1 MATKNFLDLSGLQSY
16 DNLLKQ
22 YIGTEDAKSIKSIT
36 VVGNTVNFFKNESA
50 SGQPSY
56 TVDLPDVS
64 GFMELI
70 DNAEGGKLAVT
81 AADGSVTE
89 SDIAI
94 TEESGTV
101 GVLKGTANTSGYD
114 GLLAV
119 WTGYHELSD
128 RDSEDN
134 QVYISNLITAI
145 SATQGNVI
153 IADSNGKIDDSGWGI
168 GEAGNGGIM
177 TGYVANVDSA
187 SGYLIVS
194 ADPDDDYDITG
205 ASVKVE
211 DLITGYAGN
220 YNYGYITYAAEG
232 GLATTTT
239 SLEEFNDVIA
249 ATTGFDADNT
259 IADFIGSI
267 PQGSSATSI
276 VGYIDEV
283 AGDLGDEVDA
293 KSVYIVDNG
302 STSAYA
308 KVYSIYQGTG
318 SAQSPVVGEKLIDIN
333 IPKDQVVEDGSVVDI
348 TFHDSKLWDGNT
360 DVTELIKG
368 SGTPTAADAG
378 KYIKLELQNVADP
391 LYIAAQ
397 SLVDTYTAAS
407 GATQVQL
414 AISNANEI
422 SATLVAGG
430 VGTTELA
437 AGAVTTAKIDN
448 GAVTGTK
455 IANGAVDTA
464 QIADDAVTAAKVSIA
479 AHSETQTASTD
490 GLAIS
495 VTTTDGQVSA
505 VSGSIAANTY
515 DSYGSASAAQTAAE
529 GYTDSAIAG
538 LDATVSI
545 EDSGNTNPLNITI
558 TQTDGELVSVT
569 GSIDANTF
577 DSYGSAATAESN
589 ANTYTDNAT
598 AAISTSAIEALFE

>member
-1 MATKNFLDLSGLQSY
+1 MATKNFMTLENLQTY
-16 DNLLKQ
+16 DALIKGV
-22 YIGTEDAKSIKSIT
+22 ISTEDAKSIKSIT

-70 DNAEGGKLAVT
+70 SDAEGGKLAVT
-81 AADGSVTE
+81 AADGSVSE
-89 SDIAI
+89 SEIDIDDVVTSNINAEGDEIDYLITSDHTTDENSVIKSNIAI
-94 TEESGTV
+94 T
-101 GVLKGTANTSGYD
+101 
-114 GLLAV
+114 
-119 WTGYHELSD
+119 
-128 RDSEDN
+128 
-134 QVYISNLITAI
+134 
-145 SATQGNVI
+145 
-153 IADSNGKIDDSGWGI
+153 
-168 GEAGNGGIM
+168 
-177 TGYVANVDSA
+177 
-187 SGYLIVS
+187 
-194 ADPDDDYDITG
+194 
-205 ASVKVE
+205 
-211 DLITGYAGN
+211 DLITGYETIDSDASFGEIIIAYGN
-220 YNYGYITYAAEG
+220 PGDTNKVNISAVNI
-232 GLATTTT
+232 
-239 SLEEFNDVIA
+239 NDVITGYA
-249 ATTGFDADNT
+249 ISEHPDDFLAYFTHDNSNRLCIKDTEFSKDDLVTAEDNIESGYLIISSGNKAVESSQITESVLGNVVSATQGFDDDNT
-259 IADFIGSI
+259 IADFIGEI

-378 KYIKLELQNVADP
+378 KYIKLELQNVTDP

-464 QIADDAVTAAKVSIA
+464 QIADDAVTAAKISIA

-598 AAISTSAIEALFE
+598 AAISTSAIEALFA